1 MIQAE
6 VAAGLVQNKKDFWNC
21 FERNGFLMPDYNTTI
36 ITLDFLRDVRY
47 SLVYCPRYGDF
58 KLGPFPEPP
67 TLLEA
72 TLELISVIE
81 NNYVNTSAEQLP
93 KFQKLVE
100 HLTIRCA
107 NRPWVLQVL
116 SNLT

>member
-6 VAAGLVQNKKDFWNC
+6 DAAGLVQDKKDFWNC
-21 FERNGFLMPDYNTTI
+21 CERNGFFMPDFNTTI

-47 SLVYCPRYGDF
+47 SLVYCPRYADL
-58 KLGPFPEPP
+58 KLGPCPEPP
-67 TLLEA
+67 TLFEA
-72 TLELISVIE
+72 TLELISAIE
-81 NNYVNTSAEQLP
+81 NNYVNMSAEELP

-100 HLTIRCA
+100 HLIIRSS

-116 SNLT
+116 STLT